1 MRLSA
6 PSPPSFRVSQSKKS
20 KLESKSKSEVRP
32 IRPTHKNLPNSSNS
46 VQPCYDR
53 NSDGWQKCFTN
64 VPPRLRASQPITML
78 KMFLAAS
85 AATASSSTLP
95 PGSAPTENAITV
107 RTKSRTYPFAK
118 SGKTSHLIRIKSPS
132 AVDTIFTFSAR
143 QSIPQDVTR
152 TRSHRGLKYDEQH
165 FPIAIASTS

>member
-64 VPPRLRASQPITML
+64 VPPGLGASQPITMS
-78 KMFLAAS
+78 KMFVAAS
-85 AATASSSTLP
+85 AATASSATLP
-95 PGSAPTENAITV
+95 PRGSVPTENAIMV
-107 RTKSRTYPFAK
+107 RTKSRRKNIHTLWLGANSSPDPSQAPCRAPVGPSATKLSRYI
-118 SGKTSHLIRIKSPS
+118 SKTSSLHGQR
-132 AVDTIFTFSAR
+132 
-143 QSIPQDVTR
+143 
-152 TRSHRGLKYDEQH
+152 
-165 FPIAIASTS
+165 